1 MPPASHK
8 SIRQLLGTSEQ
19 TQRSMMHIVGRYAQH
34 EEHGSTLDPVVR
46 FDSET
51 HRFVSANPAGDTH
64 IAPKGNF
71 PPPSVYE
78 EEQKF
83 LQAMRDYENDSKNK
97 YKTGIKVDQV
107 HTMEELWNSVDQV
120 AAKYKNSEAEKGMW
134 NQIRNAFRKL
144 GDHENAING
153 WLGLLPS
160 ESKYLS
166 VVCGGLKFILHAVA
180 RAKEVRNAIVG
191 GLRDI
196 PILLGGAQ
204 RVLAIYK
211 TSEPLRA
218 CSDALYLAV
227 LTALG
232 QMLAY
237 IQKHTL
243 KKALG
248 AIIRNSS
255 FQVVLTQSIEDVR
268 KCRDKFNE
276 EANIC
281 SMQMASQIEHL
292 SQGIDKTT
300 TGISE
305 RLEDVKGLI
314 CSEVKRS
321 QALQAHDKKTIEEKI
336 DRSNQLNEKIN
347 FKLNALLVLFECNPQ
362 LADEAYVNSQMFHAP
377 SSHAMMS
384 FVSGHPSHRV
394 PQEVYSQHDLRAFV
408 RSRLIYEE
416 HQAQADVVA
425 NYQLAGRLSLE
436 DQDRC
441 VYVIRSPE
449 LITWIRT
456 PTSSILVLN
465 GNAPRNPFQTPW
477 SFTAARLVYTLDM
490 MRANNP
496 DNKDQIAA
504 VHFFC
509 GEHVDT
515 SNKLNSPTTIANE
528 ILSQLLSSFKH
539 IDLVP
544 LLKMGEFDG
553 DDMQAVCQRI
563 ECFLD
568 LLPATAVVFCIID
581 GLSFY
586 LADEQTSEQA
596 NELLRWLIKLT
607 RHQKKARKHLE
618 VCTFK
623 LFLTTPR
630 QLQGSCVTKLKADE
644 VLNVPIRPP
653 RTGGFT
659 EMKWEAGA
667 GGQLGML
674 G

>member
-1 MPPASHK
+1 
-8 SIRQLLGTSEQ
+8 
-19 TQRSMMHIVGRYAQH
+19 
-34 EEHGSTLDPVVR
+34 
-46 FDSET
+46 
-51 HRFVSANPAGDTH
+51 
-64 IAPKGNF
+64 
-71 PPPSVYE
+71 
-78 EEQKF
+78 
-83 LQAMRDYENDSKNK
+83 MRDYENDSKNK

-107 HTMEELWNSVDQV
+107 HTMEELWDSVDQV
-120 AAKYKNSEAEKGMW
+120 AAKYKNSEAEKGVW
-134 NQIRNAFRKL
+134 DRIRNAFRKL
-144 GDHENAING
+144 GDHENDING

-160 ESKYLS
+160 ESNYLS

-237 IQKHTL
+237 TQKHTL

-314 CSEVKRS
+314 CSEIKRS
-321 QALQAHDKKTIEEKI
+321 QALQAHDKKTIEEKL

-362 LADEAYVNSQMFHAP
+362 LADEAYVNL
-377 SSHAMMS
+377 
-384 FVSGHPSHRV
+384 
-394 PQEVYSQHDLRAFV
+394 YSQRDLRAIV

-425 NYQLAGRLSLE
+425 NYQIAGRLSLE

-449 LITWIRT
+449 LTTWIRT
-456 PTSSILVLN
+456 PTSSILVVN
-465 GNAPRNPFQTPW
+465 GNAPRNQFRTPW

-515 SNKLNSPTTIANE
+515 SNELNSPTTIANE

-539 IDLVP
+539 INLVP

-607 RHQKKARKHLE
+607 RHQKKARAHLE

-623 LFLTTPR
+623 LFFTAPR
-630 QLQGSCVTKLKADE
+630 QLQGSYVTKLKANE

>member
-1 MPPASHK
+1 
-8 SIRQLLGTSEQ
+8 
-19 TQRSMMHIVGRYAQH
+19 MHIVGRYAQYA
-34 EEHGSTLDPVVR
+34 ELGSMLDPAVR
-46 FDSET
+46 FDT
-51 HRFVSANPAGDTH
+51 ATQRFIPASPEGDTH
-64 IAPKGNF
+64 IA
-71 PPPSVYE
+71 
-78 EEQKF
+78 
-83 LQAMRDYENDSKNK
+83 
-97 YKTGIKVDQV
+97 
-107 HTMEELWNSVDQV
+107 VDQV
-120 AAKYKNSEAEKGMW
+120 AAKYKNSEAEKGVW

-160 ESKYLS
+160 ESNYLS

-237 IQKHTL
+237 TQKHTL

-248 AIIRNSS
+248 AIMRNSS
-255 FQVVLTQSIEDVR
+255 FQMAMTQSIEDVR
-268 KCRDKFNE
+268 ECKDKFNE

-281 SMQMASQIEHL
+281 SMQMAIQIERSL
-292 SQGIDKTT
+292 QGIDKTA
-300 TGISE
+300 TGTRE
-305 RLEDVKGLI
+305 MLEDSMELI
-314 CSEVKRS
+314 CSEVRRT
-321 QALQAHDKKTIEEKI
+321 QALQAHDNKTIEEKI

-347 FKLNALLVLFECNPQ
+347 SKLNALLVLFECNPQ
-362 LADEAYVNSQMFHAP
+362 LADEAYVNSQGFYAP
-377 SSHAMMS
+377 PPYAMMS
-384 FVSGHPSHRV
+384 YVSGHTSHRV
-394 PQEVYSQHDLRAFV
+394 AQEASVYSQRDLRAIV

-416 HQAQADVVA
+416 HRAQADVVA

-449 LITWIRT
+449 LAAWIRT
-456 PTSSILVLN
+456 PTSSILVVN
-465 GNAPRNPFQTPW
+465 GNAPRNQYQTPW
-477 SFTAARLVYTLDM
+477 TFTAARLIYTLDM
-490 MRANNP
+490 MRAKNS

-515 SNKLNSPTTIANE
+515 SSELDFPTTIANE

-586 LADEQTSEQA
+586 LADEQTSERA

-607 RHQKKARKHLE
+607 RHQQKARKHLE

-623 LFLTTPR
+623 LFLTAPR
-630 QLQGSCVTKLKADE
+630 QLQGSYVTELKADE

-659 EMKWEAGA
+659 EMKWETGA

>member
-1 MPPASHK
+1 
-8 SIRQLLGTSEQ
+8 
-19 TQRSMMHIVGRYAQH
+19 MMHIVGRYAQH

-46 FDSET
+46 FDSKT

-64 IAPKGNF
+64 IA
-71 PPPSVYE
+71 
-78 EEQKF
+78 
-83 LQAMRDYENDSKNK
+83 
-97 YKTGIKVDQV
+97 
-107 HTMEELWNSVDQV
+107 VDQV
-120 AAKYKNSEAEKGMW
+120 AAKYKNSETEKGMW

-160 ESKYLS
+160 ESNYLS

-237 IQKHTL
+237 TQKHTL

-362 LADEAYVNSQMFHAP
+362 LANEAYVNSQMFHAP
-377 SSHAMMS
+377 SSHAMIS

-394 PQEVYSQHDLRAFV
+394 TQEASVYSQHDLRAFV

-449 LITWIRT
+449 LTTWIRT
-456 PTSSILVLN
+456 PTSSILVVN
-465 GNAPRNPFQTPW
+465 GNATRNQFQTPW

-490 MRANNP
+490 MRANNS

-515 SNKLNSPTTIANE
+515 SNELNSPTTIANE
-528 ILSQLLSSFKH
+528 ILSQFLSSFKH
-539 IDLVP
+539 INLVP
-544 LLKMGEFDG
+544 LLKMGQFDG
-553 DDMQAVCQRI
+553 NDMQAVCQRI

-586 LADEQTSEQA
+586 LADEQTFEQT

-607 RHQKKARKHLE
+607 RHQKKAREHLE

-623 LFLTTPR
+623 LFLTAPR
-630 QLQGSCVTKLKADE
+630 QLQGSYVTKLKANE